1 MAFGQ
6 RNKRRKQDAAQ
17 RKAAAHGVVSTYGGP
32 VLRFVVLVALLGG
45 MTWGGVRG
53 WQWARTSPT
62 FALKRISYRGLGHA
76 TEQDVLRYT
85 GLQQG
90 QNLFQMDLG
99 TLERSLGVHPW
110 VKTVE
115 LRRRLPDMVEVNVTE
130 HVPVALISLG
140 DLYLLDA
147 DGEPFKRVRVGDAL
161 DLVLVSGVDRDA
173 YGKEPEAVRA
183 RLRGALGV
191 VEAFS
196 RSEAGKGQGVSEVR
210 LDGEDVVLVMSGS
223 GQEIRFGDG
232 DLGPRLER
240 LARVQAE
247 LRRRGLQAETV
258 ALDHR
263 TRPGWVTVKLSA
275 PASERTAAAR

>member
-6 RNKRRKQDAAQ
+6 RNTRRKQDAAQ
-17 RKAAAHGVVSTYGGP
+17 RTAAARGVVSTYGGP
-32 VLRFVVLVALLGG
+32 VLKFVVLVGVLGG
-45 MTWGGVRG
+45 LTWSGVRG

-62 FALKRISYRGLGHA
+62 FALKRISYRGLKHT

-90 QNLFQMDLG
+90 QNLFQLELG
-99 TLERSLGVHPW
+99 TLERSLHVHPW
-110 VKTVE
+110 VKAVE

-130 HVPVALISLG
+130 HVPVAMISLG
-140 DLYLLDA
+140 DLYLLDSE
-147 DGEPFKRVRVGDAL
+147 GEPFKRVRVGDAL

-183 RLRGALGV
+183 RLRGALAV
-191 VEAFS
+191 ADAFAQ
-196 RSEAGKGQGVSEVR
+196 SEAGKGQAVSEVR
-210 LDGEDVVLVMSGS
+210 LDGEDVVLVLSGS
-223 GQEIRFGDG
+223 GLELRFGDG
-232 DLGPRLER
+232 DTAPRLER

-247 LRRRGLQAETV
+247 LRRRGLQAETIS
-258 ALDHR
+258 LDHR